1 MRIVLALAAFAA
13 LAAGQDYPAQVRA
26 LRPAS
31 TGAME
36 NALLDEIQQ
45 DARRALEAIP
55 HARTRTEADRAR
67 PVLRRKL
74 ADALGY
80 TRFPAADPRAR
91 TVGTLPRQG
100 YRIEKVVWQTLPG
113 VDVPAHLYM
122 PDGLAAPAPAI
133 LFYPGHWWAD
143 SKTRPDFQAF
153 CINMARLGFVVLTW
167 DPFGQ
172 GERGQSARDHRR
184 AESLLAGIA
193 QQGIAEYETRRALEY
208 LLGRKEVDPKR
219 IGMTGASG
227 GGYNTWITTA
237 LDDRIAVAVPVV
249 GTSEFYEQIAATR
262 PLDWYHANEHCHFVP
277 GLIRFANNHE
287 LLAMAAPRPLMII
300 SASQD
305 QSFPVAGVREVA
317 RYGRELYAAHDAAGR
332 FGYFED
338 ASAGH
343 GYQQKKREAAYGWF
357 LKWLAGKG
365 DGSPYPEPPTETA
378 PFDAPELRC
387 FPESRPAGPG
397 IVAAVNR
404 IAPRTSEPWPRIDTL
419 ACTAEVRNVPA
430 QRLTLCGTPAFL
442 IQPKQGREGG
452 VVVALDDRGKEALAS
467 DPVVTE
473 ALARGWAVCGIDP
486 RGIGERATTKMGWLA
501 AVSLLLDDWF
511 VRRQAADILTAL
523 RAFPKRTVAL
533 YARGDNAGLAAAVA
547 LNENPVQWFV
557 LRDSFLGFPQF
568 VTRPKSLELSYQL
581 RSTDKDRLLP
591 YDREIPFF
599 YFPFRAWERTAIK
612 AMFARSPGLIVNP
625 INGDWER
632 MDEPDTRALLPGSV
646 QVRVT
651 DAPGGAVREFLRA
664 RPVQ

>member
-100 YRIEKVVWQTLPG
+100 YRIEKVAWQTLPG
-113 VDVPAHLYM
+113 VDVPAHLYI

-184 AESLLAGIA
+184 VESLLAGIA

-237 LDDRIAVAVPVV
+237 PADLDRYAGTPLTRSWTRSGNSMVAILLAASCFSVMIRCIAV
-249 GTSEFYEQIAATR
+249 IA
-262 PLDWYHANEHCHFVP
+262 Y
-277 GLIRFANNHE
+277 
-287 LLAMAAPRPLMII
+287 
-300 SASQD
+300 
-305 QSFPVAGVREVA
+305 
-317 RYGRELYAAHDAAGR
+317 
-332 FGYFED
+332 
-338 ASAGH
+338 
-343 GYQQKKREAAYGWF
+343 
-357 LKWLAGKG
+357 
-365 DGSPYPEPPTETA
+365 
-378 PFDAPELRC
+378 LR
-387 FPESRPAGPG
+387 
-397 IVAAVNR
+397 
-404 IAPRTSEPWPRIDTL
+404 
-419 ACTAEVRNVPA
+419 
-430 QRLTLCGTPAFL
+430 Q
-442 IQPKQGREGG
+442 
-452 VVVALDDRGKEALAS
+452 
-467 DPVVTE
+467 
-473 ALARGWAVCGIDP
+473 
-486 RGIGERATTKMGWLA
+486 
-501 AVSLLLDDWF
+501 
-511 VRRQAADILTAL
+511 
-523 RAFPKRTVAL
+523 
-533 YARGDNAGLAAAVA
+533 
-547 LNENPVQWFV
+547 
-557 LRDSFLGFPQF
+557 
-568 VTRPKSLELSYQL
+568 
-581 RSTDKDRLLP
+581 
-591 YDREIPFF
+591 
-599 YFPFRAWERTAIK
+599 
-612 AMFARSPGLIVNP
+612 
-625 INGDWER
+625 
-632 MDEPDTRALLPGSV
+632 
-646 QVRVT
+646 
-651 DAPGGAVREFLRA
+651 
-664 RPVQ
+664 